1 VGRPGRGFVRW
12 PASMDRIGDYDVL
25 RPLGEGGMG
34 MVYAAK
40 ERLSG
45 REVALKTLRPEL
57 AASDEGRRLFR
68 SEMTILAHLDH
79 PNVVRCL
86 ACSEIDGQLVM
97 AMELLEG
104 PSLREVLT
112 ERGRVPWSDA
122 VRWVSQIAAGLQAA
136 HAQEPPIIHRD
147 LKPENVLIT
156 GDGETAKV
164 SDFGIA
170 KVLEALHQTTTHSV
184 GTLSYMSPEQI
195 DAAPLD
201 ARADL
206 YALGVVFYELLAGHP
221 PFQSASPRELL
232 NLHCTAEPPALPEDV
247 RAGLPKGVERLVFAL
262 LGKAPGDRPASAA
275 QVVEQ
280 LEPFCASTAS
290 ALVRAE
296 GRKTPS
302 PPATALRPAE
312 AETEPPVATD
322 TIALI
327 ERAAAPAVI
336 SNPLALTLLVVVSVV
351 GFGLGFAGNLF
362 IGGAAPVAET
372 SR

>member
-1 VGRPGRGFVRW
+1 
-12 PASMDRIGDYDVL
+12 MDRIGDYDVL
-25 RPLGEGGMG
+25 RSLGEGGMG
-34 MVYAAK
+34 MVYAAR

-86 ACSEIDGQLVM
+86 ACTEVDGQLVM

-104 PSLREVLT
+104 PSLRAVLS
-112 ERGRVPWSDA
+112 ERGRVPWTDA
-122 VRWVSQIAAGLQAA
+122 VRWIGQIAAGLQAA
-136 HAQEPPIIHRD
+136 HAQEPAIIHRD

-156 GDGETAKV
+156 GDETTAKV
-164 SDFGIA
+164 TDFGIA

-201 ARADL
+201 PRTDL
-206 YALGVVFYELLAGHP
+206 YALGVVFYELLAGRP

-232 NLHCTAEPPALPEDV
+232 NMHCTLEPPALPDEV
-247 RAGLPKGVERLVFAL
+247 RTGLPKGVERLVFAL
-262 LGKAPGDRPASAA
+262 LGKRPADRPACAGD
-275 QVVEQ
+275 VLEQ
-280 LEPFCASTAS
+280 LEPFSSSTTSVPARTHSHRAAAS
-290 ALVRAE
+290 
-296 GRKTPS
+296 
-302 PPATALRPAE
+302 PATAMRPS
-312 AETEPPVATD
+312 EPTDPPPSTD

-327 ERAAAPAVI
+327 ERAAAPATIGNRVAG
-336 SNPLALTLLVVVSVV
+336 ALLLMVTAV
-351 GFGLGFAGNLF
+351 GFGLGFAANVHL
-362 IGGAAPVAET
+362 GGAPAEAN
-372 SR
+372 SK

>member
-1 VGRPGRGFVRW
+1 
-12 PASMDRIGDYDVL
+12 MDRIGDYEVL

-34 MVYAAK
+34 KVFAAR

-57 AASDEGRRLFR
+57 AGSEEGRRLFR

-86 ACSEIDGQLVM
+86 ACTEVDGELVM

-104 PSLREVLT
+104 PTLRALMQ
-112 ERGRVPWSDA
+112 ERGAVAWPDA
-122 VRWVSQIAAGLQAA
+122 VRWISQIAAGLQAA

-147 LKPENVLIT
+147 LKPENVLVDAEGT
-156 GDGETAKV
+156 SVKV
-164 SDFGIA
+164 TDFGVA
-170 KVLEALHQTTTHSV
+170 KVLEALQQTTTHSV

-201 ARADL
+201 PRADL
-206 YALGVVFYELLAGHP
+206 YALGVLFYELLAGQP
-221 PFQSASPRELL
+221 PFVSASPRALL
-232 NLHCTAEPPALPEDV
+232 EMHCAAEPPPLPEEV
-247 RAGLPKGVERLVFAL
+247 RAGLPKGIERLVIEL

-275 QVVEQ
+275 EVVET
-280 LEPFCASTAS
+280 LEPFLVSTSA

-296 GRKTPS
+296 SRVVSK
-302 PPATALRPAE
+302 PATATRPS
-312 AETEPPVATD
+312 EPEQDQAPAVSTD

-327 ERAAAPAVI
+327 ERAAAPATIGNRV
-336 SNPLALTLLVVVSVV
+336 AAGLLIAVSVV
-351 GFGLGFAGNLF
+351 GFGLGFVANLS
-362 IGGAAPVAET
+362 IGTTTAEVT
-372 SR
+372 R

>member
-1 VGRPGRGFVRW
+1 
-12 PASMDRIGDYDVL
+12 MDRIGDYDVL

-57 AASDEGRRLFR
+57 AASEEGRRLFR

-97 AMELLEG
+97 AMELLDG
-104 PSLREVLT
+104 PSLRAVLQ
-112 ERGRVPWSDA
+112 ERGRVPWTTA
-122 VRWVSQIAAGLQAA
+122 VQWISQIAAGLHAA
-136 HAQEPPIIHRD
+136 HSQEPAIIHRD

-156 GDGETAKV
+156 ANGENAKV
-164 SDFGIA
+164 ADFGIA

-201 ARADL
+201 PRADL
-206 YALGVVFYELLAGHP
+206 YALGVVFYELLAGVP

-232 NLHCTAEPPALPEDV
+232 NLHCTAEPPPLPQEV
-247 RAGLPKGVERLVFAL
+247 RTGLPKGVERLVFAL
-262 LGKAPGDRPASAA
+262 LGKRPGDRPEHAGD
-275 QVVEQ
+275 VVQQ
-280 LEPFCASTAS
+280 LEPFSTSSSA
-290 ALVRAE
+290 ALVQT
-296 GRKTPS
+296 KTPT
-302 PPATALRPAE
+302 PAPKPATALRPAE
-312 AETEPPVATD
+312 ASEPAVSTD

-327 ERAAAPAVI
+327 ERAAAPVRIGNRLAV
-336 SNPLALTLLVVVSVV
+336 SLLLAITAL
-351 GFGLGFAGNLF
+351 GFGLGYASNLF
-362 IGGAAPVAET
+362 IGTPAVVET

>member
-1 VGRPGRGFVRW
+1 
-12 PASMDRIGDYDVL
+12 MDSIGDYDVL

-79 PNVVRCL
+79 PNIVRCL
-86 ACSEIDGQLVM
+86 ACSETDGQLVM

-104 PSLREVLT
+104 PSLRAVLQ
-112 ERGRVPWSDA
+112 ERGAVPWAEA

-136 HAQEPPIIHRD
+136 HAQEPAIIHRD

-156 GDGETAKV
+156 ADGQTAKV
-164 SDFGIA
+164 TDFGIA

-201 ARADL
+201 PRADL

-232 NLHCTAEPPALPEDV
+232 NLHCTAEPPPLPEDV
-247 RAGLPKGVERLVFAL
+247 RAGLPKGVERLVFSL
-262 LGKAPGDRPASAA
+262 LGKRPGDRPASAA
-275 QVVEQ
+275 AVVEQ
-280 LEPFCASTAS
+280 LEPFSVSTAPS
-290 ALVRAE
+290 VRADTAAPAA
-296 GRKTPS
+296 K
-302 PPATALRPAE
+302 PATALRPSEPTAPPE
-312 AETEPPVATD
+312 APVSTD

-327 ERAAAPAVI
+327 ERAAAPATIGTRAAAGLLAVI
-336 SNPLALTLLVVVSVV
+336 SVV
-351 GFGLGFAGNLF
+351 GFGLGIAADAVLGDAPAG
-362 IGGAAPVAET
+362 VE
-372 SR
+372 SRR

>member
-1 VGRPGRGFVRW
+1 
-12 PASMDRIGDYDVL
+12 MDRIGDYDVL

-57 AASDEGRRLFR
+57 ATSDEGRRLFR

-79 PNVVRCL
+79 PNIVRCL
-86 ACSEIDGQLVM
+86 SCSEIDGQLVM

-104 PSLREVLT
+104 PSLRAVLQD
-112 ERGRVPWSDA
+112 RGRVPWTDA

-136 HAQEPPIIHRD
+136 HAQEPAIVHRD

-164 SDFGIA
+164 TDFGIA

-195 DAAPLD
+195 DAAPVD
-201 ARADL
+201 PRADL
-206 YALGVVFYELLAGHP
+206 YALGVVFYELLAGRP

-232 NLHCTAEPPALPEDV
+232 NLHCTAEPPPLPEDV
-247 RAGLPKGVERLVFAL
+247 RAELPKGVERLVFSL
-262 LGKAPGDRPASAA
+262 LGKRPGDRPASAA
-275 QVVEQ
+275 EVALR
-280 LEPFCASTAS
+280 LEPFSVSTAS
-290 ALVRAE
+290 ALVRADTA
-296 GRKTPS
+296 KPAAK
-302 PPATALRPAE
+302 PATAMRPSE
-312 AETEPPVATD
+312 PTEPPVSTD

-327 ERAAAPAVI
+327 ERAAAPPTIGNRAAAGLLAVI
-336 SNPLALTLLVVVSVV
+336 TVV
-351 GFGLGFAGNLF
+351 GFGLGFASNLF
-362 IGGAAPVAET
+362 IGGEPPAVE
-372 SR
+372 SHR

>member
-1 VGRPGRGFVRW
+1 ME
-12 PASMDRIGDYDVL
+12 SLGDYDVL

-57 AASDEGRRLFR
+57 AASEERRRLFR

-86 ACSEIDGQLVM
+86 ACSEIGGQLVM

-104 PSLREVLT
+104 PSLRAVLQ
-112 ERGRVPWSDA
+112 ERGRVPWTDA
-122 VRWVSQIAAGLQAA
+122 VRWISQIAAGLQAA
-136 HAQEPPIIHRD
+136 HAQEPAIIHRD

-156 GDGETAKV
+156 GDGQTAKV
-164 SDFGIA
+164 TDFGIA
-170 KVLEALHQTTTHSV
+170 KVLEALHRTTTHSV

-201 ARADL
+201 PRADL
-206 YALGVVFYELLAGHP
+206 YALGVVFYELLCGHP

-232 NLHCTAEPPALPEDV
+232 NLHCTVEPPALPEEV
-247 RAGLPKGVERLVFAL
+247 RAWLPKGVERLVFSL

-275 QVVEQ
+275 AVVEA
-280 LEPFCASTAS
+280 LEPFRASTAA
-290 ALVRAE
+290 ALVKPE
-296 GRKTPS
+296 GPS
-302 PPATALRPAE
+302 APVRPATATRPAE
-312 AETEPPVATD
+312 PSQPVISTD

-327 ERAAAPAVI
+327 ERAAAPATIGNRV
-336 SNPLALTLLVVVSVV
+336 AAALLVVITVV
-351 GFGLGFAGNLF
+351 GFGLGFASNLL
-362 IGGAAPVAET
+362 IGQPAPQEST
-372 SR
+372 R

>member
-1 VGRPGRGFVRW
+1 
-12 PASMDRIGDYDVL
+12 MDQIGDYDVL

-57 AASDEGRRLFR
+57 AASPEGQRLFR

-97 AMELLEG
+97 AMELLDG
-104 PSLREVLT
+104 PSLRAMVQD
-112 ERGRVPWSDA
+112 RGRVAWMTA
-122 VRWVSQIAAGLQAA
+122 VQWVSQIAAGLHAA
-136 HAQEPPIIHRD
+136 HSQEPAIIHRD

-156 GDGETAKV
+156 GDGGTAKV
-164 SDFGIA
+164 ADFGVA

-195 DAAPLD
+195 DAAPVD

-206 YALGVVFYELLAGHP
+206 YALGVVFYELLAGVP

-232 NLHCTAEPPALPEDV
+232 NLHCTAAPPPLPDEV
-247 RAGLPKGVERLVFAL
+247 RDGLPKGVERLVFSL
-262 LGKAPGDRPASAA
+262 LEKRPEDRPQSAGE
-275 QVVEQ
+275 VVEQ
-280 LEPFCASTAS
+280 LEPFSTSASAAVARTTTAS
-290 ALVRAE
+290 PAS
-296 GRKTPS
+296 K
-302 PPATALRPAE
+302 PATAMRPVE
-312 AETEPPVATD
+312 SSEPVVSTD

-327 ERAAAPAVI
+327 ERAAAPATIGNRV
-336 SNPLALTLLVVVSVV
+336 ALSLLLVITAV
-351 GFGLGFAGNLF
+351 GFALGYASPWFTP
-362 IGGAAPVAET
+362 AASGVEA

>member
-1 VGRPGRGFVRW
+1 MRCPE
-12 PASMDRIGDYDVL
+12 PMESLGDYDVL

-57 AASDEGRRLFR
+57 AASEEGRRLFR

-86 ACSEIDGQLVM
+86 ACSEIEGQLVM

-104 PSLREVLT
+104 PSLRAVLQ
-112 ERGRVPWSDA
+112 ERGRVPWTDA

-136 HAQEPPIIHRD
+136 HAQEPAIIHRD

-156 GDGETAKV
+156 GDGQTAKV
-164 SDFGIA
+164 TDFGIA

-206 YALGVVFYELLAGHP
+206 YALGVVFYELLCGHP

-247 RAGLPKGVERLVFAL
+247 RAGLPKGVERMVFSL

-275 QVVEQ
+275 AVVEA
-280 LEPFCASTAS
+280 LEPFCASTAA
-290 ALVRAE
+290 ALVKSE
-296 GRKTPS
+296 GPKVPAR
-302 PPATALRPAE
+302 PATAMRPSEPAE
-312 AETEPPVATD
+312 PVVSTD

-327 ERAAAPAVI
+327 ERAAAPATI
-336 SNPLALTLLVVVSVV
+336 GNRLAATLLLVITAV
-351 GFGLGFAGNLF
+351 GFGLGFASNLF
-362 IGGAAPVAET
+362 IGDAPAQE
-372 SR
+372 SRR